1 MRSLEGTGGGGTPQC
16 AESSSSATMGSIHVL
31 LVLLKIA
38 GAFPYKMG
46 GGTIT
51 LQAAW
56 VVWSVLHC
64 LMVVTSVTYL
74 LVRTPTITPE
84 GNVSSMTD
92 TLWFYTYTLGFL
104 ITTLYTFFMSSRL
117 VKFLKTIGAL
127 GFTAWTSESENCFV
141 TIYDLKVYAFGVLLS
156 TASIVIVFT
165 FLQIPTKVLSDQEVA
180 WYVACYMIEWFI
192 AGFPSILL
200 NYCFILLT
208 WELKGMYHR
217 VIAEH
222 VAQNLDKASERE
234 VRVYTMSEIL
244 NGTLDF
250 KGMCKSSPNNAAPTR
265 PVSESEVSVTV
276 ATSAIR
282 GTANDIKEG
291 SKQSLDVNQKEE
303 THSTAVTVDSLA
315 TTEDLLLQADEAVGQ
330 FLRFFSFPIGVLSLG
345 MCLGLTFILY
355 FLIDEYLSISKVNWK
370 TFLSF
375 LLIASMFILT
385 NLGPDLVNKQRLD
398 DARVVRRR
406 VPVVADP
413 PLLLA
418 AFVDPLDSPID
429 PRGSIA
435 TAF

>member
-1 MRSLEGTGGGGTPQC
+1 M
-16 AESSSSATMGSIHVL
+16 
-31 LVLLKIA
+31 
-38 GAFPYKMG
+38 
-46 GGTIT
+46 
-51 LQAAW
+51 
-56 VVWSVLHC
+56 
-64 LMVVTSVTYL
+64 
-74 LVRTPTITPE
+74 
-84 GNVSSMTD
+84 
-92 TLWFYTYTLGFL
+92 
-104 ITTLYTFFMSSRL
+104 
-117 VKFLKTIGAL
+117 
-127 GFTAWTSESENCFV
+127 

-208 WELKGMYHR
+208 WELKGIYHR

-265 PVSESEVSVTV
+265 PVSESEVSVT
-276 ATSAIR
+276 APTSAIR

-385 NLGPDLVNKQRLD
+385 NLGPDLVNKQVSKCLKSKYIKNKNDRL
-398 DARVVRRR
+398 
-406 VPVVADP
+406 
-413 PLLLA
+413 
-418 AFVDPLDSPID
+418 IQK
-429 PRGSIA
+429 
-435 TAF
+435 